1 MRPVVQIVAGTPP
14 WVWALLALL
23 LYLGIRALRP
33 TTGPLWRIAILPT
46 VFFVWG
52 LYGLAA
58 SNGLSAQR
66 AVPWLVALAVGTIM
80 GFAIA
85 GLRPIRADR
94 IHGLVHVPGGP
105 FTLVLSLLIF
115 AIKYV
120 FGVLH
125 AMDPAAFA
133 DARLWLTEL
142 AVSGVL
148 TGMFIGRFAGLWR
161 QYRAAPDEDLSGG
174 PTAERQAA

>member
-1 MRPVVQIVAGTPP
+1 MRAVGPIIAGTPT
-14 WVWALLALL
+14 WVWALLVLL
-23 LYLGIRALRP
+23 VYLGTRALRSQ
-33 TTGPLWRIAILPT
+33 TAPLWRIAILPT
-46 VFFVWG
+46 VFVVWG
-52 LYGLAA
+52 LYGLIA
-58 SNGLSAQR
+58 SNNVSLQR
-66 AVPWLVALAVGTIM
+66 TAPWLLALAVGTAI
-80 GFAIA
+80 GFTIA

-94 IHGLVHVPGGP
+94 THGLVHVAGGP

-125 AMDPAAFA
+125 AMDPTAFA
-133 DARLWLTEL
+133 DARFWLTEL

-161 QYRAAPDEDLSGG
+161 QYRAAPEEDLSGG
-174 PTAERQAA
+174 IGAGRQPA

>member
-23 LYLGIRALRP
+23 VNLGIRALRP

-46 VFFVWG
+46 VFLVWG

-66 AVPWLVALAVGTIM
+66 AVPWLVALAV
-80 GFAIA
+80 AA
-85 GLRPIRADR
+85 LRPIRADR
-94 IHGLVHVPGGP
+94 THGLVHVPGGP
-105 FTLVLSLLIF
+105 FTLVMSLLIF

-125 AMDPAAFA
+125 AMDPVAFA

-142 AVSGVL
+142 AVSGLL

-161 QYRAAPDEDLSGG
+161 QYRTAPEEDLSGDLAAG
-174 PTAERQAA
+174 RQAV